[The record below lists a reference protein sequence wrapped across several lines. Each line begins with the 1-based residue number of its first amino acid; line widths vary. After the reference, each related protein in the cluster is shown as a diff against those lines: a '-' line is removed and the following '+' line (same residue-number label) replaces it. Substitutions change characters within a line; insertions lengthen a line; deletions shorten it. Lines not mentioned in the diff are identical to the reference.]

1 LNVAEIFHSVQGE
14 IDVGMNAVF
23 LRLSGCNL
31 ISENRG
37 CKFCDT
43 LYAEQQRFFI
53 TPEDISETL
62 FFTKSSNVVVT
73 GGEPLLQKEDILSLI
88 TILRGS
94 LRERYSFYLETNGTL
109 WDPKLGYLF
118 KKISCSPKKQAI
130 DSDILNRY
138 ARLSNCRF
146 KFVYENSSD
155 LWWEQL
161 ISFLGI
167 SSESVWIMPEG
178 VTSETQF
185 MLSSEVIDYCKLKR
199 FNFSPRLHTLLWGN
213 QRGV

>member
-1 LNVAEIFHSVQGE
+1 MNVSEIFHSIQGE

-43 LYAEQQRFFI
+43 LYAEQKQFSNI
-53 TPEDISETL
+53 PEEVSDNLL
-62 FFTKSSNVVVT
+62 FTMSSNIVIT
-73 GGEPLLQKEDILSLI
+73 GGEPLLQKEDIFSLI
-88 TILRGS
+88 TILRR
-94 LRERYSFYLETNGTL
+94 REGCSFYLETNGTL
-109 WDPKLGYLF
+109 WDSKLGYLF

-130 DSDILNRY
+130 DSDILSRY
-138 ARLSNCRF
+138 VGLSNCRL

-167 SSESVWIMPEG
+167 SKKRVWIMPEG
-178 VTSETQF
+178 VTSETQL
-185 MLSSEVIDYCKLKR
+185 MLSFEVIDYCKSKG
-199 FNFSPRLHTLLWGN
+199 FNFSPRLHTLLWNN